1 MYLISLV
8 VGLQLTRIS
17 PAYSPT
23 SRIVRLPERE
33 KVPLWD
39 AITIFTKSRP
49 ISPKIEQESIVF
61 LGILR

>member
-39 AITIFTKSRP
+39 GITKSRP